1 MLKIV
6 ADSSMDMP
14 ADWAKKYE
22 IDVLPVNIQF
32 GDQTFRQGID
42 ITAAKFYQMINENK
56 IIPHTSL
63 PSPAQI
69 VEFYKH
75 IAKKG
80 ESILSIHVGS
90 KMSGTYDIVSSA
102 SAELAGELNVYP
114 FDSGNGSAG
123 LAFMCREARLLSSA
137 GANIKAIIKRL
148 EEIRDQMT
156 VVFAIDNLEFARM
169 NGRVSAL
176 QERVV
181 SLLRIKPIIVLRDGL
196 LEIAEKVRT
205 RKKSIDRIVDLVYKK
220 MGTQKVNI
228 AIVHAQNLDT
238 AGVLLNLVR
247 DKLKIEEYIM
257 TDLSISVAA
266 NLGPGAVGI
275 IAYPVGKMGLEGK

>member
-80 ESILSIHVGS
+80 ESILSIHIGS
-90 KMSGTYDIVSSA
+90 KMSGTYDIVRSA

>member
-14 ADWAKKYE
+14 TDWDKKYE
-22 IDVLPVNIQF
+22 IDILPVNIQF
-32 GDQTFRQGID
+32 GNQTFRQGID
-42 ITAAKFYQMINENK
+42 ITAANFYQMINENK

-63 PSPAQI
+63 PSQAQI
-69 VEFYKH
+69 IEFYRR

-90 KMSGTYDIVSSA
+90 KMSGTYDVVRSA
-102 SAELAGELNVYP
+102 SAELAGELDVHP

-123 LAFMCREARLLSSA
+123 LAYMCKEARLLSVA
-137 GANIKAIIKRL
+137 GANIKAIISRL
-148 EEIRDQMT
+148 EEIRDQIT

-181 SLLRIKPIIVLRDGL
+181 SLLRIKPIIILRDGL
-196 LEIAEKVRT
+196 LEIAERVRT
-205 RKKSIDRIVDLVYKK
+205 RKKSIDRIVDLVYKRI
-220 MGTQKVNI
+220 GIQKVNI
-228 AIVHAQNLDT
+228 AIVHAQNPDT
-238 AGVLLNLVR
+238 ADVLLNLVR
-247 DKLKIEEYIM
+247 EKLKIEEYIV

-266 NLGPGAVGI
+266 NLGPGTVGI
-275 IAYPVGKMGLEGK
+275 IAYPVGKKVLEGK